1 MNDNHDDSK
10 WAGRFVGLFTFSM
23 AVMLILIVLSF
34 IFGIFFFGVAGFF
47 SLLGVTYDSV
57 EALVYFTGLL
67 LLIDFLLE
75 PLAKIVSIL
84 FSRAFQFQSYKQ
96 FIVRT
101 IVMVASST
109 LSFYIVDECIIG
121 ITIPLRTELLLGVIF
136 CLIELVFEDKP
147 KLEKK

>member
-10 WAGRFVGLFTFSM
+10 WAGRFVGLFTFGM

-34 IFGIFFFGVAGFF
+34 VFGIFFFGVAGFF
-47 SLLGVTYDSV
+47 SLFGVTYDSV
-57 EALVYFTGLL
+57 KALVYFTGLL

-96 FIVRT
+96 FIVRS

-109 LSFYIVDECIIG
+109 LSLYIVDECITG
-121 ITIPLRTELLLGVIF
+121 ITIPLRTELLIGLIF

-147 KLEKK
+147 KLDKK